1 MLDVR
6 STAVDTARPRPPIN
20 GINSA
25 GCFAFAQPLLELGQ
39 LDHYTIIAEDAQRS
53 CDFHV
58 QVLGFHYLRTQNI
71 NTGTAPAGDVDMIN
85 HILAVPRMPGVLCV
99 ITEGR
104 TDATVFRRYLRQ
116 YGEGIHHV
124 AYQVSHLD
132 RAFETLRRAGVH
144 FTSQEILRDP
154 LSGLRQVF
162 IGREHAGYFLELIE
176 RIEAPPK
183 SPKSPKPEEVYFVDN
198 NMSSLAQT
206 MEPYL
211 PPCADKAPK

>member
-6 STAVDTARPRPPIN
+6 STAVDAAYPRPPI
-20 GINSA
+20 GGA
-25 GCFAFAQPLLELGQ
+25 GSFACARPLLELGQ
-39 LDHYTIIAEDAQRS
+39 LDHYTIVTEDAQRA

-71 NTGTAPAGDVDMIN
+71 NTGTVAAGDVDMIN
-85 HILAVPRMPGVLCV
+85 HILAVPGMPGVLCV

-104 TDATVFRRYLRQ
+104 TEATIFRRYLRQ

-132 RAFETLRRAGVH
+132 RTFQTLRRAGVH
-144 FTSQEILRDP
+144 FTSPEILRDP

-176 RIEAPPK
+176 RTETPPE
-183 SPKSPKPEEVYFVDN
+183 SESESDEVYFVDN
-198 NMSSLAQT
+198 NMSSLAKT

-211 PPCADKAPK
+211 PPCADEAPK

>member
-6 STAVDTARPRPPIN
+6 STAVDAAYPRLPV
-20 GINSA
+20 GSA
-25 GCFAFAQPLLELGQ
+25 GSFACARPLLELGP
-39 LDHYTIIAEDAQRS
+39 LDHYTIITEDAERA

-71 NTGTAPAGDVDMIN
+71 NTGTVPAGDVDMIN

-104 TDATVFRRYLRQ
+104 TEATVFRRYLRRH
-116 YGEGIHHV
+116 GEGIHHV

-132 RAFETLRRAGVH
+132 RTFQTLQRAGVH
-144 FTSQEILRDP
+144 FTSQDLLRDP
-154 LSGLRQVF
+154 LSDLRQVF
-162 IGREHAGYFLELIE
+162 IGREHTGYFLELIE
-176 RIEAPPK
+176 RTGTPSK
-183 SPKSPKPEEVYFVDN
+183 SESDEVYFVDN

-211 PPCADKAPK
+211 SPCGDKKSE

>member
-6 STAVDTARPRPPIN
+6 STAVDAARPRPPVD
-20 GINSA
+20 SA
-25 GCFAFAQPLLELGQ
+25 GSFACAKPLLELGP
-39 LDHYTIIAEDAQRS
+39 LDHYTIIAEDAQRA

-104 TDATVFRRYLRQ
+104 TEATVFRRYLRQ
-116 YGEGIHHV
+116 HGEGIHHV
-124 AYQVSHLD
+124 AYQVSHL
-132 RAFETLRRAGVH
+132 AEKFETLRLAGVH
-144 FTSQEILRDP
+144 FTSPDILRDP

-162 IGREHAGYFLELIE
+162 IGREHTGYFLELIE
-176 RIEAPPK
+176 RTETPPQRD
-183 SPKSPKPEEVYFVDN
+183 EVYFVDN
-198 NMSSLAQT
+198 NMSCLAKT

-211 PPCADKAPK
+211 PPCADKAPE